1 MQASASSHPAEA
13 PPVGTDASGGHP
25 CRLLLIDDEVG
36 FVDVLA
42 KRIARRSFEVHKA
55 YSGTE
60 ALRII
65 RDLRFDAAILD
76 LKMEDMDGIDVL
88 RVIKRMAPHLPV
100 IMLTGHGC
108 QEAAREGMEAGAFD
122 YLTKPC
128 EFEELM
134 KKIELA
140 IQSFG
145 GCRGRDARAVRG

>member
-1 MQASASSHPAEA
+1 MQVPDSSRSEEGPS
-13 PPVGTDASGGHP
+13 VGTEVPIGHS
-25 CRLLLIDDEVG
+25 CRLLLIDDEVR

-42 KRIARRSFEVHKA
+42 KRIAKRAFEVHKA
-55 YSGTE
+55 YSGTD

-65 RDLRFDAAILD
+65 RDHRFDVVILD

-140 IQSFG
+140 IQSSG
-145 GCRGRDARAVRG
+145 GCRGRDARAVRR

>member
-1 MQASASSHPAEA
+1 MQASASSHAVEEPS
-13 PPVGTDASGGHP
+13 VGTDGSRGDP
-25 CRLLLIDDEVG
+25 CRLLLIDDEAR

-55 YSGTE
+55 YSGTD

-65 RDLRFDAAILD
+65 RDHRFDAAVLD
-76 LKMEDMDGIDVL
+76 LKMEDMDGIEVL

-140 IQSFG
+140 IQSSG
-145 GCRGRDARAVRG
+145 GCRGRDARVVRG